1 MSSCKPLIISFPA
14 VMNFDPTKPTSAADS
29 SVIAADRRR
38 AVKTEESGAPRIDD
52 TIRKALDH
60 YFHTL
65 GDQPPH
71 ALYDMVISAAE
82 RPLLSYVMH
91 RYHHNVTHAA
101 KALGITRNT
110 LRKKLDQY
118 GLIAT
123 DQKPSQSR
131 SSR

>member
-1 MSSCKPLIISFPA
+1 MS
-14 VMNFDPTKPTSAADS
+14 FDPNKADITQESAGVTIERRRVTKP
-29 SVIAADRRR
+29 
-38 AVKTEESGAPRIDD
+38 EESAAPRIDD

-65 GDQPPH
+65 GDQTPH
-71 ALYDMVISAAE
+71 ALYDMVVSADE
-82 RPLLSYVMH
+82 RALLSYVMQ
-91 RYHHNVTHAA
+91 RYQHNVTHAA

-118 GLIAT
+118 GLIAAEK
-123 DQKPSQSR
+123 KPSQSR

>member
-1 MSSCKPLIISFPA
+1 MS
-14 VMNFDPTKPTSAADS
+14 FDPNKPNAAADS
-29 SVIAADRRR
+29 TAVTVERRR
-38 AVKTEESGAPRIDD
+38 ATRPEESAAPRIDD

-65 GDQPPH
+65 GDQTPH

-82 RPLLSYVMH
+82 RPLLSYVMQ
-91 RYHHNVTHAA
+91 RYQHNVTHAA

-118 GLIAT
+118 GLIAA